1 MPSIIANSLRYV
13 NADHM
18 TDQFVNK
25 PTYVAIGKSTAW
37 PDDSIAPSLL
47 NTTDEELSLLSDVIA
62 LKRVSASDMCNV
74 VPRYNWTSGIVY
86 DMYDHRINVI
96 NGRKPTGHRYAFYVM
111 TDEFHVYK
119 CISNNN
125 GAPSTSKPASQST
138 SVFVTADGY
147 SWKFMYTV
155 KPADVFTFLTQE
167 WMPVYTLLAN
177 DSSTQWNVQQAA
189 IKGGIHAVTMTSQGT
204 GYNASTPS
212 VTITGDGTGATATA
226 EVDATTGKIKR
237 ILVTNPGSG
246 YTKASVNITSGA
258 GTGAVAVAIISPLE
272 GHGADARKELGGYYK
287 MIKVNLAGDEGGKF
301 PTNVSF
307 RQTALI
313 HKPLGTANGSMLVM
327 SDVTGLT
334 AGANVTGSSSGATGT
349 IALVEQDTKIIW
361 LKSVSGSFTVG
372 DSISGK
378 TVSAATNG
386 TKIVLTD
393 NTAAAA
399 DITKYSG
406 TLMYMS
412 NRTPITRGSAQTE
425 EVRMVIAF

>member
-1 MPSIIANSLRYV
+1 MPSIIANSLRFI

-18 TDQFVNK
+18 TDQIVNK
-25 PTYVAIGKSTAW
+25 PTYVVIGKSSSW
-37 PDDSIAPSLL
+37 PDDSIAPNLL
-47 NTTDEELSLLSDVIA
+47 NTVDDALSLQADILA
-62 LKRVSASDMCNV
+62 LKRVVASDMCNV

-119 CISNNN
+119 CLSNNN
-125 GAPSTSKPASQST
+125 GVPSTSKPASQST
-138 SVFVTADGY
+138 SEFTTADGY
-147 SWKFMYTV
+147 IWKFMYTV
-155 KPADVFTFLTQE
+155 KPADVFSFLTQE
-167 WMPVYTLLAN
+167 WLPVYSLLAN

-189 IKGGIHAVTMTSQGT
+189 VKGGIHAVTLTSQGT
-204 GYNASTPS
+204 GYNASVPS
-212 VTITGDGTGATATA
+212 VTITGNGTGATATA
-226 EVDATTGKIKR
+226 EVDSVTGKIKR
-237 ILVTNPGSG
+237 ILITNPGSG
-246 YTKASVNITSGA
+246 YTVASVNITSGA
-258 GTGAVAVAIISPLE
+258 GTGAVAVAIISPYK
-272 GHGADARKELGGYYK
+272 GHGADAREELGGYYK

-307 RQTALI
+307 RQTALL

-327 SDVTGLT
+327 NDVTGLT
-334 AGANVTGSSSGATGT
+334 AGASVTGSSSGATGT
-349 IALVEQDTKIIW
+349 IALVEQDTKVVW
-361 LKSVSGSFTVG
+361 VKSVTGNFTVG
-372 DSISGK
+372 DAIGGK
-378 TVSAATNG
+378 TVSAATNA

-406 TLMYMS
+406 TLLYMS
-412 NRTPITRGSAQTE
+412 NRTPIARGSAQTE